1 MLNTENLKT
10 LGLETLKTTAAITA
24 VNALDVPRM
33 ISNAVPNNKLGQHTA
48 TGASYALAN
57 DTVRFFTT
65 RRSNILEMKPWDV
78 ADDVAFFSIVSG
90 VATESGGAVKVYEL
104 TRPFLPFG
112 EDMNRNLVDGLIV
125 AGASLTAN
133 YLDLATGSN
142 PVFDFTRRP
151 VSTIMNR
158 LR

>member
-1 MLNTENLKT
+1 MNTENLKT
-10 LGLETLKTTAAITA
+10 LAFETLKTTAAITA
-24 VNALDVPRM
+24 VNALNVPRM
-33 ISNAVPNNKLGQHTA
+33 IGEAVPKNKIGRHAA

-57 DTVRFFTT
+57 DAVRFFTT
-65 RRSNILEMKPWDV
+65 RKSNILEMKPWDV

-90 VATESGGAVKVYEL
+90 VATETGGAVKVYETL
-104 TRPFLPFG
+104 KTVLPF
-112 EDMNRNLVDGLIV
+112 EDDMKKNVVDGLIV

-133 YLDLATGSN
+133 FMDISTGTN